1 MNLKKRYIISS
12 VGRVFAKKV
21 AEQGD
26 VYSQMLTAQSYE
38 DGDGV
43 EKNETEALYR
53 YKKAAEQ
60 GNVFAQVNVGV
71 CYFYGESVEE
81 NKEEAIRWY
90 RKLPDG
96 G

>member
-1 MNLKKRYIISS
+1 
-12 VGRVFAKKV
+12 
-21 AEQGD
+21 
-26 VYSQMLTAQSYE
+26 MLTAQSYE

-71 CYFYGESVEE
+71 CYFYGESIEE
-81 NKEEAIRWY
+81 NKEEAI
-90 RKLPDG
+90 
-96 G
+96 